1 MKTKE
6 FVYIAVVSV
15 LSIALIA
22 SMIPGLEVYGQWVTS
37 PVALV
42 TGLVFALVFGK
53 TYSSFNKTMSK
64 KLLQYSV
71 VGLGFG
77 MHLMKALESGSE
89 GMLFTVISVFGTL
102 GLGCLL

>member
-42 TGLVFALVFGK
+42 TGCPSLW
-53 TYSSFNKTMSK
+53 
-64 KLLQYSV
+64 QD
-71 VGLGFG
+71 
-77 MHLMKALESGSE
+77 
-89 GMLFTVISVFGTL
+89 LFIVQ
-102 GLGCLL
+102 